1 MLIAAAEKT
10 EECAAGKLKMEQEAV
25 ARASAVA
32 QICELEPDLCA
43 AARMN
48 A

>member
-1 MLIAAAEKT
+1 MLIAAAEKA
-10 EECAAGKLKMEQEAV
+10 EECAAGKIKMEQEAV

-32 QICELEPDLCA
+32 QICELEPNLCA
-43 AARMN
+43 AARLN